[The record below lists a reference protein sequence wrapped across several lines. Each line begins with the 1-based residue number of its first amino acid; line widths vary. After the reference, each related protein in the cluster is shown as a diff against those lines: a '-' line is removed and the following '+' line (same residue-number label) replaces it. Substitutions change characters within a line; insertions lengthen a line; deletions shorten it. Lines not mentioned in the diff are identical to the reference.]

1 MSTHSITLNDQFAA
15 LTPQERA
22 HLSELATAA
31 IDGKLWELF
40 FGYVLAPETTANWF
54 DQALEHRDRSSF
66 TNFTI
71 VGRQRVN

>member
-15 LTPQERA
+15 LTSQERA
-22 HLSELATAA
+22 HLSELAAA
-31 IDGKLWELF
+31 VDGKLWELF
-40 FGYVLAPETTANWF
+40 FGYVPAPETTANWF

-66 TNFTI
+66 INFTI